1 MYVKFP
7 GKGSPRL
14 YGKHR
19 KRLPN
24 PRDIRLQIHEKS
36 LPIHELEGHSH
47 FLMLWGQRTS
57 HDMIEKVEARCK
69 FCSLEVSVLSTILT
83 KFLKH
88 CCSLFNF
95 LTLESVYMYFSTYVI
110 LWRHWNECAGKLSC
124 TTNSVIKVFIQMIL
138 GQTCDLC
145 KVFSEFL

>member
-69 FCSLEVSVLSTILT
+69 F
-83 KFLKH
+83 
-88 CCSLFNF
+88 
-95 LTLESVYMYFSTYVI
+95 
-110 LWRHWNECAGKLSC
+110 
-124 TTNSVIKVFIQMIL
+124 
-138 GQTCDLC
+138 
-145 KVFSEFL
+145 